1 MGKTTFKKKLA
12 IGVMS
17 LGLLTGGVFVGQE
30 ISQQT
35 DTPTQY
41 HASSVTKFAKT
52 TYQTTANLN
61 VRSGASTKHK
71 VITKIPKGTKVT
83 SDSRIGNWYKVS
95 YKGKTGYVSGSY
107 LKKVAASAPKVTTYT
122 TKSAVDM
129 KAGRH
134 RNQKTIVKI
143 PKGKTVT
150 HVKSYGSWTQVK
162 YGSKT
167 GYVPTSSLGNK
178 KAVTV
183 KPAPKPAPKPAQGL
197 TPAQKDKVMS
207 AVFEKEKME
216 RYKLTHYVK
225 QTGETHELGSAGMTF
240 GKNTGLLVLDIGW
253 FNTAY
258 DRSDVFGKD
267 AQNESKKMY
276 AKYTAGIQAF
286 STVTVG
292 KNNGS
297 TLQKEFEKFAWNS
310 GSGTKTITK
319 TIGGKKVEFKSSYP
333 DFYIDVK

>member
-1 MGKTTFKKKLA
+1 MGKTTFKKRLA

-30 ISQQT
+30 MSQQS
-35 DTPTQY
+35 DSPTQY

-71 VITKIPKGTKVT
+71 VITNIPKGTKVT

-107 LKKVAASAPKVTTYT
+107 LKKVAASSPTVTTYT
-122 TKSAVDM
+122 TKKNIDLRPARSY
-129 KAGRH
+129 K
-134 RNQKTIVKI
+134 QKPIVRI

-167 GYVPTSSLGNK
+167 GYVPTSALGNK
-178 KAVTV
+178 KTVTV
-183 KPAPKPAPKPAQGL
+183 KPAPKPTPKP
-197 TPAQKDKVMS
+197 TPGMTATEKDKVMS
-207 AVFEKEKME
+207 SVFKKVQTE
-216 RYKLTHYVK
+216 RYNLTHYVS
-225 QTGETHELGSAGMTF
+225 QTGETHELASAGMSF
-240 GKNTGLLVLDIGW
+240 GKNNGLLMLDITW
-253 FNTAY
+253 FNSAY
-258 DRSDVFGKD
+258 GRTSDFGKE
-267 AQNESKKMY
+267 AQDELKRMY
-276 AKYTAGIQAF
+276 AKYTDGIQAF

-297 TLQKEFEKFAWNS
+297 TLQKEFEKFALNA
-310 GSGTKTITK
+310 GSGAKSVTK
-319 TIGGKKVEFKSSYP
+319 TIGGKKVEFKSVYP
-333 DFYIDVK
+333 DFYITVK

>member
-30 ISQQT
+30 MSQQT
-35 DTPTQY
+35 DSPTQY

-71 VITKIPKGTKVT
+71 IITKIPKGTKVT

-95 YKGKTGYVSGSY
+95 YKGKAGYVSGSY
-107 LKKVAASAPKVTTYT
+107 LKKVAASAPTVTTYT

-178 KAVTV
+178 KVVTV
-183 KPAPKPAPKPAQGL
+183 KPAPKPAPKPTPGL

-207 AVFEKEKME
+207 AVFVRTESEMYSLNHTVKKTGRKMVLGTTGHNFKSGTGAFTIDISSFDGAYERTNVLGKEVQDE
-216 RYKLTHYVK
+216 YKL
-225 QTGETHELGSAGMTF
+225 
-240 GKNTGLLVLDIGW
+240 
-253 FNTAY
+253 
-258 DRSDVFGKD
+258 
-267 AQNESKKMY
+267 MY
-276 AKYTAGIQAF
+276 AKYTSGIKAF
-286 STVTVG
+286 ASVTLGV
-292 KNNGS
+292 KHAS
-297 TLQKEFEKFAWNS
+297 VLQSEFEKFTMTTGAGN
-310 GSGTKTITK
+310 KTT
-319 TIGGKKVEFKSSYP
+319 TVSIGGRSVVFSKSTPTYR
-333 DFYIDVK
+333 IQVK